1 MNIIQ
6 QQELARNSSEQQL
19 ISLAEQPNPSIM
31 PPYLVTG
38 ELMRRKSIRE
48 KMAQAPKQTVSEE
61 VLEEAVQSNMPQGI
75 GALTEDMATPM
86 AAPQEE
92 IMSESETISET
103 GIANLPAPNIGQNY
117 AGGGIVYN
125 DGTQGYLGGGFVI
138 PAIGAGLKYLGGT
151 AIGQGVKRGLGSLFS
166 KAKPPIK
173 TPSAVVQ
180 RGIPNA
186 PGRNINIPQAGA
198 GRPQINAGYLRQ
210 PGAYVDTTIIG
221 GIIYAM
227 TPDGPKEITQEEKKV
242 IDTNNAGVTQVEDVT
257 EIKTEEVDSPI
268 EKARKRMM
276 MYKEFMGEDPNQ
288 ARIQERLNKMDAR
301 ATNQEDQALNMAMI
315 RGGLGMAGG
324 QSQNFLSNLTE
335 GFGAGVDTYTGEI
348 DKVRQA
354 ENDIFALDTQMANAQ
369 RAEQIAGA
377 TYGLE
382 SLEAE
387 EARNAQIDIQTRK
400 DTLAYKLAEINNA
413 GAMDRKKLDKQT
425 SPGDMYAM
433 YQEYMNTTSDT
444 PPKEFSD
451 FQAMVM
457 SLSGAPMEGYSATEI
472 TEKKKTVS

>member
-48 KMAQAPKQTVSEE
+48 KMAQAPQQTVSEE

-125 DGTQGYLGGGFVI
+125 DGTQGYPVGGLVV
-138 PAIGAGLKYLGGT
+138 PALTAAGRYIGSTG
-151 AIGQGVKRGLGSLFS
+151 IGQGIKRGLGSLFR

-173 TPSAVVQ
+173 TPSAIVQ

-198 GRPQINAGYLRQ
+198 GRPQINTGYLRQ

-227 TPDGPKEITQEEKKV
+227 TPDGPKDENGNPPPEEPIVAANDGQGQEIET
-242 IDTNNAGVTQVEDVT
+242 VT
-257 EIKTEEVDSPI
+257 ETEEVVSPI
-268 EKARKRMM
+268 DRARERMM

-288 ARIQERLNKMDAR
+288 ARIQERLDKMDAR

-387 EARNAQIDIQTRK
+387 EARNAQIALQTQK
-400 DTLAYKLAEINNA
+400 DKAIMDRIREQEA
-413 GAMDRKKLDKQT
+413 GAMARTQYKPQITELEIMEAFQNGLGNDGEQ
-425 SPGDMYAM
+425 
-433 YQEYMNTTSDT
+433 YQ
-444 PPKEFSD
+444 D
-451 FQAMVM
+451 FRARILN
-457 SLSGAPMEGYSATEI
+457 LSGANSEIDSIVDQYAT
-472 TEKKKTVS
+472 KKKTVN

>member
-19 ISLAEQPNPSIM
+19 IDLASQPNPSIM

-48 KMAQAPKQTVSEE
+48 KFAQAPQQSVSEE
-61 VLEEAVQSNMPQGI
+61 VLTEAIQENQPQGI

-92 IMSESETISET
+92 VMSESETISET

-125 DGTQGYLGGGFVI
+125 DGTQGYPVGGLVV
-138 PAIGAGLKYLGGT
+138 PAIGAGLGYLGRT
-151 AIGQGVKRGLGSLFS
+151 AIGRGVKRGLGSLFR

-173 TPSAVVQ
+173 APSTIVQ
-180 RGIPNA
+180 KGIPNA
-186 PGRNINIPQAGA
+186 PGRNITIPQAGA
-198 GRPQINAGYLRQ
+198 GRPQIKAGYLRQ

-227 TPDGPKEITQEEKKV
+227 TPDGPKEITQEEKEV
-242 IDTNNAGVTQVEDVT
+242 IDTNNAGVEQETETVT
-257 EIKTEEVDSPI
+257 ETEEVVSPI
-268 EKARKRMM
+268 DRARERMK

-288 ARIQERLNKMDAR
+288 ARIQERLDKMDAR

-324 QSQNFLSNLTE
+324 QSQHFLSNLTE

-354 ENDIFALDTQMANAQ
+354 ENDIFALDIQMANAQ

-387 EARNAQIDIQTRK
+387 EARNAQIALQTQK
-400 DTLAYKLAEINNA
+400 DNAIMNRVREQEA
-413 GAMDRKKLDKQT
+413 GALKRTELGLQT
-425 SPGDMYAM
+425 SPGDMYAL
-433 YQEYMNTTSDT
+433 YQEYINTA
-444 PPKEFSD
+444 PENPLGFPD

-457 SLSGAPMEGYSATEI
+457 GSSVANSEIDSIVDQYAT
-472 TEKKKTVS
+472 KKKTVS

>member
-125 DGTQGYLGGGFVI
+125 DGTQGYPVGGLVV
-138 PAIGAGLKYLGGT
+138 PAIGAGLRYLGGT
-151 AIGQGVKRGLGSLFS
+151 AIGQGVKRGLGSLFR
-166 KAKPPIK
+166 KAKPPVK
-173 TPSAVVQ
+173 SPTLQGPK
-180 RGIPNA
+180 GPNSFVL
-186 PGRNINIPQAGA
+186 PQAGP
-198 GRPQINAGYLRQ
+198 GRPQINTGYLRQ

-387 EARNAQIDIQTRK
+387 EARNAQIALQTQK
-400 DTLAYKLAEINNA
+400 DKAIMDRVETQAAS
-413 GAMDRKKLDKQT
+413 AMDIEKLRRQT
-425 SPGDMYAM
+425 SPGDMYAL
-433 YQEYMNTTSDT
+433 YQEYINTA
-444 PPKEFSD
+444 PENPLGFPE

-457 SLSGAPMEGYSATEI
+457 GSSGANSEIDSIVDQYAT
-472 TEKKKTVS
+472 KKKTVNQ